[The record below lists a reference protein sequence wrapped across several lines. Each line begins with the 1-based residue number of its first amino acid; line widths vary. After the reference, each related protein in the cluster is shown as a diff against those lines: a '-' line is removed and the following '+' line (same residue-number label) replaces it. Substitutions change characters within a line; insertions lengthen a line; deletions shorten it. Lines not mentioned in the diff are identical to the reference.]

1 MFTICENNSADIIFE
16 LEKKVFKDE
25 AYKLNQI
32 EDILTMLDMYKII
45 SVKDEKEMVRGYVI
59 IFNNSESLEI
69 MKIGVDPEY
78 RKHGFGT
85 ILLNE
90 MKKSRMNIFLEV
102 RETNETAIKFYE
114 NNYFKKVGKRKNYY
128 KDTNE
133 AAILMA
139 FNFE

>member
-1 MFTICENNSADIIFE
+1 
-16 LEKKVFKDE
+16 
-25 AYKLNQI
+25 
-32 EDILTMLDMYKII
+32 MYKII
-45 SVKDEKEMVRGYVI
+45 SVKDEKEIVRGYVI

-114 NNYFKKVGKRKNYY
+114 NNYFKKAGKTKNYY

>member
-32 EDILTMLDMYKII
+32 EDILTMPDMYKII
-45 SVKDEKEMVRGYVI
+45 SVKDEKEIVRGYVI

-114 NNYFKKVGKRKNYY
+114 NNYFKKAGKINKLIN
-128 KDTNE
+128 K
-133 AAILMA
+133 
-139 FNFE
+139 